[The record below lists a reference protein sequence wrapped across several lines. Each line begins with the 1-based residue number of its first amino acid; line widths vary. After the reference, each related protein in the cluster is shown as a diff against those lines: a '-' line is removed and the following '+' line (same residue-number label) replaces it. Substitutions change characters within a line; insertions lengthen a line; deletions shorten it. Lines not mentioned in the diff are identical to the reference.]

1 MKATQFLLALTIV
14 LVILSCKSKPGV
26 NTGAESTSP
35 LQGNENQVTETY
47 SFHKYGIKSG
57 IVTYEI
63 EGMGMK
69 MKLVLYFDDF
79 GNKEAE
85 EKYED
90 EQVKSISICDGKE
103 MYNIIPSQKTAY
115 SNGICSRG
123 IAYRFA
129 WDEISKEDQNTKA
142 KMLSN
147 MTVAGKDCE
156 SYSYDMGT
164 TIAVYAGWQNINLYL
179 KTSSQNVEVIQKAI
193 KIEENVEIPSSRF
206 QVPSD
211 YEIQE
216 AGAF

>member
-1 MKATQFLLALTIV
+1 MKTKQFFLAITIV
-14 LVILSCKSKPGV
+14 LVIFSCKSKPGV
-26 NTGAESTSP
+26 NTGAESTP
-35 LQGNENQVTETY
+35 AVQGDENQVTETY

-63 EGMGMK
+63 DMMGMK
-69 MKLVLYFDDF
+69 KKQVLYFDDY

-85 EKYED
+85 ENYEGA
-90 EQVKSISICDGKE
+90 EVKVINLCDGKE
-103 MYNIIPSQKTAY
+103 MYSIHPSQKAAY

-156 SYSYDMGT
+156 SYSYDMGSST
-164 TIAVYAGWQNINLYL
+164 AVYAGWQNINLYL
-179 KTSSQNVEVIQKAI
+179 KTSSQMVEVVQQAI
-193 KIEENVEIPSSRF
+193 KIEENVDIPASKF

-211 YEIQE
+211 YEIKQ
-216 AGAF
+216 GI